1 MLLNLFTSPSIL
13 HKFLF
18 ISSITLGLKN
28 MISIILYPQT
38 KVLREKKKKKH
49 GKTTKLTKSLEKI

>member
-38 KVLREKKKKKH
+38 KVLREKKKKKNM
-49 GKTTKLTKSLEKI
+49 ERRRN